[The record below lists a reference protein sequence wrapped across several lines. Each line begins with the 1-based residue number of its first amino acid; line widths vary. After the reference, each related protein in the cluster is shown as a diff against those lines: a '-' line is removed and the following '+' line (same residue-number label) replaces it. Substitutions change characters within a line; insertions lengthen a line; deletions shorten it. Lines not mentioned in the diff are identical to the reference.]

1 MVCKTNNHNTI
12 EQTFWFSKTQKRF
25 TYINCY
31 TKYLIPSKALE
42 DFPLQSPTFDEKSPR
57 ATFFYLTVALYIL
70 LNYLMDLSLQQRIQA
85 CNELGNLLQT
95 LPSSVREELLL
106 QIAGNNPWF
115 IPAQTHLAIRGI
127 REMLLTDLLENW
139 LAKYPVPSTIDQ
151 KSVGLVMAGNIP
163 GVGFHD
169 LLCVLLTGHVAHIRL
184 SSSDRVL
191 IPWLVDRLL
200 EIEPAFAEQIRWAER
215 LQGMDAYIATG
226 SNNSARYFD
235 YYFGK
240 YPHIIRKNRTS
251 VAVLNGKETAEELVL
266 LASDVLQYFGLGCR
280 NVSKFY
286 VSNPQQA
293 LAFLEASSPM
303 SYVMDH
309 HKYAN
314 NYDYNKSIYL
324 VNGVDHLDNGFLL
337 MRQSADLV
345 SPIAVVHYAM
355 YHSQEEVE
363 NELSNQSDRIQC
375 TLSKDGWLPGSIPFG
390 AAQCPAVSD
399 YADNVDTIQFLLSL

>member
-1 MVCKTNNHNTI
+1 
-12 EQTFWFSKTQKRF
+12 
-25 TYINCY
+25 
-31 TKYLIPSKALE
+31 
-42 DFPLQSPTFDEKSPR
+42 
-57 ATFFYLTVALYIL
+57 
-70 LNYLMDLSLQQRIQA
+70 MDLSLQQRIHA
-85 CNELGNLLQT
+85 FTALGNLLQS
-95 LPSSVREELLL
+95 LPSSTQEDLFP
-106 QIAGNNPWF
+106 QIVGNNPWF
-115 IPAQTHLAIRGI
+115 IPAQTQLAIQGI
-127 REMLLTDLLENW
+127 REMLRPDSLENW
-139 LAKYPVPSTIDQ
+139 LANYPIPPTIDQ
-151 KSVGLVMAGNIP
+151 KSIGLVMAGNIP

-169 LLCVLLTGHVAHIRL
+169 LLCVLLTGHIAHIKL
-184 SSSDRVL
+184 SSTDRVL

-200 EIEPAFAEQIRWAER
+200 EIEPGFSEQIRWAER

-266 LASDVLQYFGLGCR
+266 LTSDVLQYFGLGCR
-280 NVSKFY
+280 NVSKLY
-286 VSNPQQA
+286 VSSPQQIV
-293 LAFLEASSPM
+293 AFLEASSPM
-303 SYVMDH
+303 SHVMDH

-324 VNGVDHLDNGFLL
+324 VNGEDHLDNGFLL
-337 MRQSADLV
+337 MRQSEDLV

-363 NELSNQSDRIQC
+363 EKLRNQSDRIQC
-375 TLSKDGWLPGSIPFG
+375 TLSKGGWLPGSIPFG
-390 AAQCPAVSD
+390 SAQCPVVSD